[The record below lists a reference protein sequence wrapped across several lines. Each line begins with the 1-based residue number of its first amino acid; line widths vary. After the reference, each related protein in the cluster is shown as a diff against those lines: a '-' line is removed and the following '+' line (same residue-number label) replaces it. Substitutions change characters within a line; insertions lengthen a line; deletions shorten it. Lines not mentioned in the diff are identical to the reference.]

1 MRAFI
6 VLLLVLAAAGTFYLV
21 NTILTGTDGGTN
33 ALNVAD
39 SGSAAP
45 AVADEQPSAVLQDL
59 DPTKNAGRS
68 GRTESLAPPPE
79 IPTNAAPEGSTAV
92 VGTVENP
99 SGGAVAGAKVT
110 LTRFAASTLFFQD
123 PSSQDHSKDLSTTTD
138 GQGLFAF
145 TDVPTA
151 SSYALIVDHAD
162 YARREEGPFEVQE
175 GQQVQ
180 QVVVLKAGTRLYGTV
195 TDTGGNPVPEARLFL
210 GLSAMGLPVA
220 LSDNDPT
227 LERNSTDSTGQF
239 EFKNL
244 ATGSYVLT
252 AVAEGYG
259 RMSLEQLN
267 VTEDGPVQQDLV
279 LDLASALGGTVKSV
293 TGEPIEG
300 AEVAVYSISNRSSRT
315 QTRTFTDERGEF
327 MVQDVPDGDYSLRV
341 DAEGY
346 KAEPWTRA
354 STGEM
359 GVAIQLSPQPMI
371 RGRVLDAVTK
381 QPLTAFTINLRQSV
395 PNSDYSNKVQNTTK
409 DVEDA
414 EGRFELNA
422 PMKGEYQVEASA
434 PGYAPSFS
442 SSFSIE
448 DGQELPGLT
457 VNVDRGGSIVGRIV
471 DSKGAPIRGALIKT
485 NNNTWT
491 GTDFDL
497 SLGEFFPGR
506 ATKLQ
511 ARSNAKGE
519 FTIIGL
525 TPTTY
530 LMEIAQG
537 SYSKTVLKDVLVAVG
552 NETNV
557 KEIVMSAGASVS
569 GSVRGPS
576 GKPLRSASVTLQLE
590 AGPGGFP
597 ITYNTKTG
605 REGTYTFEH
614 VRGGTYYIHATRP
627 SDNQG
632 NPFAGAMDIKQSRR
646 KVSITEGGNHQGED
660 FDLSN

>member
-6 VLLLVLAAAGTFYLV
+6 VLFLVLAAAGTFYLV
-21 NTILTGTDGGTN
+21 TQSGPKDGEGKEALIVDDNGSTGTT
-33 ALNVAD
+33 VA
-39 SGSAAP
+39 G
-45 AVADEQPSAVLQDL
+45 EQPNAVLQDL
-59 DPTKNAGRS
+59 DPTQNAGRS
-68 GRTESLAPPPE
+68 ERTESLAAPPE

-110 LTRFAASTLFFQD
+110 LTRFAASTFFFQD
-123 PSSQDHSKDLSTTTD
+123 AASRDHSKDLTTTTD

-180 QVVVLKAGTRLYGTV
+180 QIVVLKAGTRLYGTV
-195 TDTGGNPVPEARLFL
+195 TDTGGNPVPQAQLFL
-210 GLSAMGLPVA
+210 GLSALGLPLA
-220 LSDNDPT
+220 LSDDDPT
-227 LERNSTDSTGQF
+227 LHRISTDSTGQF

-244 ATGSYVLT
+244 ATGSYMLT
-252 AVAEGYG
+252 AVADGYG
-259 RMSLEQLN
+259 RMTLQQLN
-267 VTEDGPVQQDLV
+267 VSEDGDVQQDLV
-279 LDLASALGGTVKSV
+279 LDLASALGGTVKSI

-300 AEVAVYSISNRSSRT
+300 AEVVVYSISNRSSRT
-315 QTRTFTDERGEF
+315 QTRTFTDEHGEF

-341 DAEGY
+341 AAEGY
-346 KAEPWTRA
+346 RAEPWTRA
-354 STGEM
+354 STGDM
-359 GVAIQLSPQPMI
+359 SIAIQLSPQPTI

-381 QPLTAFTINLRQSV
+381 QPVTAFTVNLRQGV
-395 PNSDYSNKVQNTTK
+395 PNSDYSTKVQSTTK
-409 DVEDA
+409 DVQDA

-442 SSFSIE
+442 SSFTIE

-457 VNVDRGGSIVGRIV
+457 VYVDRGGSIVGRIV

-485 NNNTWT
+485 NNNHWT

-497 SLGEFFPGR
+497 SMGDFFPGK

-511 ARSNAKGE
+511 IRSNAKGE
-519 FTIIGL
+519 FTISGL

-530 LMEIAQG
+530 LLEIAE
-537 SYSKTVLKDVLVAVG
+537 STHSKTVLKEVLVAVG
-552 NETNV
+552 RETNV
-557 KEIVMSAGASVS
+557 KEIVMSSGASVS

-576 GKPLRSASVTLQLE
+576 GMPLRNASVTLQLG

-597 ITYNTKTG
+597 ITYRSKTG
-605 REGTYTFEH
+605 REGTYTFKH

-646 KVSITEGGNHQGED
+646 KISITEGGNHQGED